1 MQTNNYLN
9 VVGAG
14 SGASAGASSG
24 SSGGGGLGSW
34 SALIEVGINFG
45 VSYLT
50 AKSEG
55 RKNEA
60 FLKKMAELDT
70 AQAEKLKK
78 IISESATE
86 NAKTKAIIDFLNEED
101 IKKLE
106 AERKRKKTFLL
117 IGLGF
122 TVVLL
127 GIVFYKL
134 NKQNG

>member
-9 VVGAG
+9 VVGTG

-34 SALIEVGINFG
+34 SALIEVAINFG

-60 FLKKMAELDT
+60 FLRKMSELDT

-86 NAKTKAIIDFLNEED
+86 NAKTKAIIDFLNQED

-106 AERKRKKTFLL
+106 EERKRKKTFLL

>member
-14 SGASAGASSG
+14 SGASTGASSG
-24 SSGGGGLGSW
+24 SSGGGGLASW

-50 AKSEG
+50 AKSEA

-60 FLKKMAELDT
+60 LLRKMAELET

-78 IISESATE
+78 LISQADTE
-86 NAKTKAIIDFLNEED
+86 NSKTKVIFDFLNQED

-106 AERKRKKTFLL
+106 QQRRRERILP
-117 IGLGF
+117 IVGLGLGI
-122 TVVLL
+122 VLTA
-127 GIVFYKL
+127 IVFYKL

>member
-1 MQTNNYLN
+1 MRNYYN
-9 VVGAG
+9 VVGKG
-14 SGASAGASSG
+14 SGASAG

-34 SALIEVGINFG
+34 GALIEVGISFG
-45 VSYLT
+45 VGYLT

-60 FLKKMAELDT
+60 FLQKMAELDV

-78 IISESATE
+78 LISESATE
-86 NAKTKAIIDFLNEED
+86 TAKTKVIIDFLNQED

-106 AERKRKKTFLL
+106 AERKKKRILPL
-117 IGLGF
+117 IGLGV